1 MLTSCRG
8 HGLPPRCLA
17 VSAIER
23 LLAQGGP
30 TLYVIAAVAA
40 VGCALFVERW
50 LAVRGLVSQ
59 ARELDR
65 RLRELTEKGN
75 VADVLAACNRAP
87 AGLSVVLTRGVEA
100 ALRREPREVLLA
112 QMTRE
117 GRRLVL
123 QIRRGLGFLA
133 TLGSMSP
140 FLGLFGTVLGIM
152 SALQRIGQTGASG
165 LDVVAGGVGEALV
178 DTAAGILVAITLVL
192 LHQLLRAQMAR
203 AVLEV
208 QLLVE
213 DAADGFARL
222 QPAAERNGAEADRG
236 S

>member
-1 MLTSCRG
+1 MDKLDK
-8 HGLPPRCLA
+8 
-17 VSAIER
+17 

-30 TLYVIAAVAA
+30 TLYVIAVVAA
-40 VGCALFVERW
+40 VGCALFIERL
-50 LAVRGLVSQ
+50 LAVRSLVAQSQ
-59 ARELDR
+59 QLDR
-65 RLRELTEKGN
+65 RLRELTRAGN

-87 AGLSVVLTRGVEA
+87 AGLNQVLTRGVEA
-100 ALRREPREVLLA
+100 ALRQEPRDVLHA

-133 TLGSMSP
+133 TLGTMSP

-152 SALQRIGQTGASG
+152 AALRRIGETGASG
-165 LDVVAGGVGEALV
+165 MDVVAGGVGEALV

-192 LHQLLRAQMAR
+192 LHQLLRAQMAK

-208 QLLVE
+208 QILVE
-213 DAADGFARL
+213 DAADDFASL
-222 QPAAERNGAEADRG
+222 KPVSAAVTPPAASTNAEAERVG
-236 S
+236 